1 MTPSAKKR
9 DSRFKFV
16 TDIIAEL
23 KKAVWPTRQ
32 EALRLTGMVL
42 IVCLAA
48 GLILGG
54 FDFGFF
60 HLVNWLR

>member
-1 MTPSAKKR
+1 MTTSAKKR
-9 DSRFKFV
+9 QSRFKFV

-23 KKAVWPTRQ
+23 KKVVWPTRQ
-32 EALRLTGMVL
+32 EALRLTVLVL

-54 FDFGFF
+54 LDYGFF
-60 HLVNWLR
+60 RLVNWLR